1 MNDKDRTL
9 TPRRTVSELVLAERH
24 RGGMAVINAIL
35 EHDRAVELIQSLE
48 PEEMHALLVD
58 IGREDCV
65 DLIRYATPVQFQGL
79 LDLDAWTPDGY
90 RPERFEAMVGLVNA
104 AGTENLDSF
113 FEALVDEDLVLYLR
127 SRAQVVARTFDPDQ
141 EDEMS
146 VEGIEAFTTPDN
158 MFYIVLPAESPW
170 FNDVKFIVERLY
182 DRDHLDASA
191 LLRHAIY
198 EDIDGL
204 EEEAQRYRAARVATM
219 GFPSVAETDELFRHT
234 NPVKFRERLREK
246 LSGLA
251 PYDVGAVTLLPALL
265 GADRKQPA
273 FLADAL
279 AALGDEAVQR
289 RVAQAVAFLANAV
302 IVRESGGDLSR
313 SEGRDGALRRALSLL
328 SLGLEYLAEDAP
340 ETAPEILQRVWPK
353 TLFRVGFSVLL
364 PLRQAALD
372 CLVCA
377 GREHGFF
384 LFDPPLGEVTQGVLQ
399 EVPVYHTSL
408 DGEAQPVF
416 RDFATLR
423 DIARTRSALEQAA
436 GLGRFVEMTLALDPV
451 RLAERVPEAL
461 RPVTTHT
468 TLMSTAL
475 VNALLGND
483 DLLLPV
489 AADDVPRVIDLVFVP
504 QADGSGRTFNPRF
517 AAAVQRFL
525 ERSNDRFAG
534 ALFDLAMRKLEDFFH
549 RYPRGIVPDKKLVAP
564 ILMVK

>member
-1 MNDKDRTL
+1 
-9 TPRRTVSELVLAERH
+9 
-24 RGGMAVINAIL
+24 MAVINAIL